1 MLVFRGDWGTESFE
15 LLVGGG
21 KLTPSNQQFVAESVW
36 GIRMLVFKGDRGT
49 KYFDYVPPPTKST
62 NNTVTQSPLN
72 TSIIIPHTLSDT
84 KSFVPHPPPA
94 TSKYVPQEVQGTR
107 T

>member
-1 MLVFRGDWGTESFE
+1 
-15 LLVGGG
+15 
-21 KLTPSNQQFVAESVW
+21 
-36 GIRMLVFKGDRGT
+36 MLVFKGDRGT

-94 TSKYVPQEVQGTR
+94 TSKYVPQVVQGTR
-107 T
+107 TQNTKLAISLQKTFFYEF